1 MSAWI
6 IPPTVLLTP
15 QLGLSLLC
23 PGYSSSPLFTH
34 SANRPSPRGQDAFG
48 QVGLLGHDAHTC
60 AQLTPASASQDLCGL
75 DGRAPA
81 LLLVVLR

>member
-23 PGYSSSPLFTH
+23 PGCSSSPLFTH

-48 QVGLLGHDAHTC
+48 QVGLLGHDAIP
-60 AQLTPASASQDLCGL
+60 QLIPASASQDLCGL
-75 DGRAPA
+75 DGRSPA